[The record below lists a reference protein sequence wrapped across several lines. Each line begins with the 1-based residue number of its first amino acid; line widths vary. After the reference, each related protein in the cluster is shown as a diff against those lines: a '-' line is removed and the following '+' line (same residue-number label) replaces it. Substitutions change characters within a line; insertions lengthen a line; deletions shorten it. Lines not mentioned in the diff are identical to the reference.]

1 MAYYFWLCPQH
12 VTEYK
17 DEGWTMRPVELHP
30 DSKFRGICDACADF
44 TKTEIVLERRKNPPT
59 THNCQQ
65 FVVMPY
71 REYRAKTGRP
81 IMEIDTYLTKIDAVI
96 GIETPKGSRLIDREK
111 VQRMVAHEK
120 DKDPSRDVE
129 QFKRYLCDAF
139 DDRGDGTM
147 PTTAVL
153 IIDYAVWLWREDNWN
168 YMLGKPTEPSI
179 A

>member
-17 DEGWTMRPVELHP
+17 GEGWTMRPVELHP
-30 DSKFRGICDACADF
+30 DNKFRGICDACADF
-44 TKTEIVLERRKNPPT
+44 TKTEIVLERRMNPPT

-71 REYRAKTGRP
+71 SEHRAKIGRP
-81 IMEIDTYLTKIDAVI
+81 IMEIDTYMADPDVVI
-96 GIETPKGSRLIDREK
+96 GIEARGKGRISRDK

-120 DKDPSRDVE
+120 DKDPSRDAK
-129 QFKRYLCDAF
+129 QFEAYLNECF
-139 DDRGDGTM
+139 DNWGDGAM

-153 IIDYAVWLWREDNWN
+153 IIDYAVWLWRDENWQ
-168 YMLGKPTEPSI
+168 YLSGKPTEPSI